1 MSSPKKSSSVT
12 TQKERVVEHI
22 IKGKLTLLQRY
33 WENRDGSLTTKYR
46 ARLRQPHHK
55 SYAFISL
62 AAENAEDAKV
72 SALMEWSK
80 RETDISEGRN
90 VGAER
95 RRLKHFIDEF
105 LNVQRGRARDN
116 QITERRTEVI
126 KHHLASLLR
135 FYEEHKNPNLNQ
147 LVQLYERGWV
157 EWRRTQR
164 NQKTG
169 NLLSHRFRN
178 NEVNSHKMFFRWCIR
193 EGHCS
198 VLPTVEG
205 LKVTRTNAPFPRE
218 FYNPLM
224 KVSRENVAN
233 ARNPRVA
240 WDLMNYRYVILLMNG
255 IGCRVLETR
264 GLRWTDIKERKEGHF
279 IYLSGKGKERTI
291 RLPDRVYGHLMDL
304 YNYKES
310 NCEGYS
316 KEKFPFVFN
325 SYRKQ
330 TPSQHY
336 SGEVRR
342 RWMQSAGV
350 PNYGDYELVCFRH
363 KFITEALANGAHS
376 LTVASY
382 CGTSQTMIEQ
392 TYSGLV
398 PAQIYDLV
406 FKNTPDDAL
415 SRNETPQWLEKLS
428 Q

>member
-55 SYAFISL
+55 SYASISL
-62 AAENAEDAKV
+62 AAENVEDAKV

-95 RRLKHFIDEF
+95 RRLTHFINEF
-105 LNVQRGRARDN
+105 FNVQRGRARDN

-164 NQKTG
+164 NKKTG

-178 NEVNSHKMFFRWCIR
+178 NEVNSHKMFLRWCIR

-198 VLPTVEG
+198 SLPTVEG
-205 LKVTRTNAPFPRE
+205 L
-218 FYNPLM
+218 
-224 KVSRENVAN
+224 
-233 ARNPRVA
+233 
-240 WDLMNYRYVILLMNG
+240 
-255 IGCRVLETR
+255 
-264 GLRWTDIKERKEGHF
+264 
-279 IYLSGKGKERTI
+279 
-291 RLPDRVYGHLMDL
+291 
-304 YNYKES
+304 
-310 NCEGYS
+310 
-316 KEKFPFVFN
+316 
-325 SYRKQ
+325 
-330 TPSQHY
+330 
-336 SGEVRR
+336 
-342 RWMQSAGV
+342 
-350 PNYGDYELVCFRH
+350 
-363 KFITEALANGAHS
+363 
-376 LTVASY
+376 
-382 CGTSQTMIEQ
+382 
-392 TYSGLV
+392 
-398 PAQIYDLV
+398 
-406 FKNTPDDAL
+406 
-415 SRNETPQWLEKLS
+415 
-428 Q
+428 